1 MTGIGSPATSAKRR
15 KTSPPHHCRE
25 RKINDLGKLNDP
37 GELRKF
43 ASWYREFAE
52 RAGNPAV
59 WVARLRTA
67 EALEREA
74 SQLEDRSD
82 QSQVDQRSAALPY
95 EDGDHVPREGMRLLR
110 IPMYN
115 IANTLPAQIRLRSVA
130 RLNRHLAAAIYLHA
144 LVKQAHPNVRLPT
157 IIAFDELFE
166 KVADALKEYSD
177 KIAERA
183 GTLAGRRMA
192 APSLLEPF
200 NGIPQGPDLTV
211 GQRLG
216 NNVADRER
224 VVSKTTRD
232 RHASAL

>member
-1 MTGIGSPATSAKRR
+1 
-15 KTSPPHHCRE
+15 
-25 RKINDLGKLNDP
+25 
-37 GELRKF
+37 
-43 ASWYREFAE
+43 
-52 RAGNPAV
+52 V
-59 WVARLRTA
+59 RL
-67 EALEREA
+67 
-74 SQLEDRSD
+74 D
-82 QSQVDQRSAALPY
+82 
-95 EDGDHVPREGMRLLR
+95 LR
-110 IPMYN
+110 IPIYN
-115 IANTLPAQIRLRSVA
+115 IANIFPEQLRSRWLA
-130 RLNRHLAAAIYLHA
+130 RLNRNLAAAIYLHA
-144 LVKQAHPNVRLPT
+144 LVKQAHPNVRGPT

-200 NGIPQGPDLTV
+200 NGIPQGPNLTV
-211 GQRLG
+211 GQPLG